1 MLGGFRAT
9 SVRAGRSVC
18 ATARVVLLLATLVP
32 EPSQRGMKEARKE
45 GSGGAGGRAGGRVGR
60 DGTGGQTAGRSPFLS
75 FPFFPFSR
83 VILKREVAEVSL
95 AGSVVS
101 DGFQEA
107 IIIPTDVDG

>member
-1 MLGGFRAT
+1 M
-9 SVRAGRSVC
+9 
-18 ATARVVLLLATLVP
+18 
-32 EPSQRGMKEARKE
+32 
-45 GSGGAGGRAGGRVGR
+45 GR
-60 DGTGGQTAGRSPFLS
+60 DGTGRAGRTPPFLS

-83 VILKREVAEVSL
+83 VILKREVAEESL